1 MALLVGIDEAGYG
14 PQLGPLVVAATY
26 WCASSEHAQQNLWKT
41 LKTVVVNAAEE
52 DVDYAGARLPVADS
66 KIVYDRNSG
75 LHTLERTV
83 LAFGQASGAAHT
95 SVLDWLTSIGA
106 EAPGASALPW
116 YREVNR
122 QLPIDP
128 HRSAC
133 AGVAERLGR
142 AMRETGLQCSRIRAA
157 VVPEDSFNQR
167 LRATRNKS
175 SLVVEQVLHL
185 MRSIAELPH
194 EGDVYFRIDRLGG
207 RANYREILQDAFPD
221 RHLYE
226 LMVSPECS
234 RYRLA
239 AQNDWHVEF
248 LVDADRHHLPVAL
261 ASMVAKY
268 TRELMMI
275 AFNNWWRRQSP
286 DLKPTAGYYGDAARF
301 LRDIRPLLP
310 QTGLTASQFA
320 RIR

>member
-26 WCASSEHAQQNLWKT
+26 WSISPELAERNLWKV
-41 LKTVVVNAAEE
+41 LKQVVVNAAEE
-52 DVDYAGARLPVADS
+52 QVDYAGSRLPVADS
-66 KIVYDRNSG
+66 KVVYDRHSG

-83 LAFGQASGAAHT
+83 LAFGQASGTAQAT
-95 SVLDWLTSIGA
+95 VVAWLTSIGA
-106 EAPGASALPW
+106 EAPGASSLPW
-116 YREVNR
+116 YQEIERE
-122 QLPIDP
+122 LPIDP

-133 AGVAERLGR
+133 TGIAERLRR
-142 AMRETGLQCSRIRAA
+142 AMAEAGLECRKLRAA

-175 SLVVEQVLHL
+175 SLVVEQVLHH
-185 MRSIAELPH
+185 MRCISELPH
-194 EGDVYFRIDRLGG
+194 DGDVYFRIDRLGG
-207 RANYREILQDAFPD
+207 RANYREILQEAFPE

-226 LMVSPECS
+226 LMVTPERS
-234 RYRLA
+234 RYRLSA
-239 AQNDWHVEF
+239 ENDWDVEF
-248 LVDADRHHLPVAL
+248 VVDADRDHLPVAL

-268 TRELMMI
+268 TRELMML
-275 AFNNWWRRQSP
+275 AFNNWWRRHSP

-310 QTGLTASQFA
+310 SIGLTPSQFA
-320 RIR
+320 RMR